1 MENSQVQT
9 AAQPNNIENN
19 KKPVPKTATLLSGWI
34 ANSMN
39 GGHNRTIAYKKI
51 MAGEK
56 HFEYGVNLNMKLLT
70 PKSPTY
76 QNLKCT
82 IYAYFVP
89 NSRVWKNAEKYTAQ
103 KGGTTVEKITQI
115 PNFGGHEIP
124 IVQTLDG
131 QVSTNLQNTTA
142 WRDSY
147 LACYYP
153 RIADF
158 YLLDIQ
164 TMQTKAISALP
175 VRGRIAIYNDFERN
189 KEYAP
194 ELTEYN
200 GDTVSNAE
208 WESYLS
214 KNIFTDIEHMRAKR
228 PNSYYTNYRTEIQ
241 GAELEILENGRQFGP
256 NNTTVDASNSL
267 AWLNF
272 ENELPE
278 LRAQAMNANAND
290 WDIIA
295 KLRGCRTALEGKVQ
309 LLGKRTFNLNYATV
323 TQNTYNTS
331 SEIADEYRVLGQQGA
346 YSYTNIN
353 LPLYT
358 GVEFIEEGY
367 VHIIANVWAE
377 TVFEKGIDRNLLNI
391 TAMDEYRPDLKE
403 QKLDVLYQDEISAY
417 PFDNQKTVRGY
428 KRKFSE
434 YFKLP
439 NCLAADM
446 LTNNYL
452 ECFGGELGKTA
463 NDIKQVITQK
473 TYQFFEIDDEQVSEG
488 EYSDEGLNKEPWL
501 DYTDILINKNQAI
514 MNTVQEADDERNIY
528 VAGNNQ
534 IFLVGTHYCKA
545 ELPIDE
551 EIKNEIMEW
560 SEH

>member
-1 MENSQVQT
+1 MENSQKQT
-9 AAQPNNIENN
+9 AAKTNNIENN

-34 ANSMN
+34 GNSMN
-39 GGHNRTIAYKKI
+39 GGHNRTIAWKKI

-56 HFEYGVNLNMKLLT
+56 HFEYGVNLNIKLLT

-103 KGGTTVEKITQI
+103 KGGTTVEKISQI
-115 PNFGGHEIP
+115 PNFSGHEIP
-124 IVQTLDG
+124 VIENQDG
-131 QVSTNLQNTTA
+131 TISTSLQNTTA
-142 WRDSY
+142 WRDSF

-158 YLLDIQ
+158 FLSDMDA
-164 TMQTKAISALP
+164 MQTKAISALP

-189 KEYAP
+189 KEYAV

-208 WESYLS
+208 WNSYLPE
-214 KNIFTDIEHMRAKR
+214 NVYTDIQHMRAKR

-241 GAELEILENGRQFGP
+241 GAELEFPETGHSSVP
-256 NNTTVDASNSL
+256 NTDLVFTESTTLS
-267 AWLNF
+267 WLNF

-331 SEIADEYRVLGQQGA
+331 AEIADQYRVLGQQGA

-391 TAMDEYRPDLKE
+391 TPMDEYRPDLKE
-403 QKLDVLYQDEISAY
+403 QKFDVLYQDEISAR
-417 PFDNQKTVRGY
+417 PNDNNRTVRGF

-439 NCLAADM
+439 NVLAGDM

-452 ECFGGELGKTA
+452 ELYSGQDG
-463 NDIKQVITQK
+463 DINQIITQK
-473 TYQFFEIDDEQVSEG
+473 TYQFFEVDDNEIYEG
-488 EYSDEGLNKEPWL
+488 AESGIGLNKESWL

-514 MNTVQEADDERNIY
+514 MNYVQESDAENNVYIE
-528 VAGNNQ
+528 GNNQ

-560 SEH
+560 GEH